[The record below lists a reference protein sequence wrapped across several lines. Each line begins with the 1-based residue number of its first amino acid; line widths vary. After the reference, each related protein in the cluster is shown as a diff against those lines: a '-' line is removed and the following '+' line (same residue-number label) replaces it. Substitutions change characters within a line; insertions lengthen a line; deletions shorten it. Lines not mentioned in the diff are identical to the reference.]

1 MAQIARRRLR
11 SGRFGS
17 EKGAELV
24 EFALVLPFLL
34 LVVLGIAEFGIM
46 LQRYEAITNAAREGA
61 RVAVLPGYT
70 TADVQARVSQYLS
83 SGRVPTTA
91 AAGGSPANP
100 VVAVTDQSL
109 VVTNGASST
118 TIPLKRVTVTYTYSY
133 MFLPKMGTWF
143 GRSYPALTLSAVAEM
158 RTEAG
163 LPSS

>member
-1 MAQIARRRLR
+1 MAQIALRRGWG

-61 RVAVLPGYT
+61 RVAVLPGYAE
-70 TADVQARVSQYLS
+70 ADVQARVAEYLS
-83 SGRVPTTA
+83 SGRGPTTA
-91 AAGGSPANP
+91 AAGSNPANP
-100 VVAVTDQSL
+100 VVAVSDQSL
-109 VVTNGASST
+109 VSSGK

-143 GRSYPALTLSAVAEM
+143 GRTYPALTLSAVAEM
-158 RTEAG
+158 RAEIATG
-163 LPSS
+163 S

>member
-1 MAQIARRRLR
+1 MAQIALRRGLR

-46 LQRYEAITNAAREGA
+46 LQQYEAITNAAREGA

-70 TADVQARVSQYLS
+70 DTDTQARVAQYLTNA
-83 SGRVPTTA
+83 RVPTTA
-91 AAGGSPANP
+91 AAGTTAANP

-109 VVTNGASST
+109 VSSGK

-133 MFLPKMGTWF
+133 YFLPKMGRWF
-143 GRSYPALTLSAVAEM
+143 GRTYPALTLSAVAEM
-158 RTEAG
+158 RAEISTG
-163 LPSS
+163 S